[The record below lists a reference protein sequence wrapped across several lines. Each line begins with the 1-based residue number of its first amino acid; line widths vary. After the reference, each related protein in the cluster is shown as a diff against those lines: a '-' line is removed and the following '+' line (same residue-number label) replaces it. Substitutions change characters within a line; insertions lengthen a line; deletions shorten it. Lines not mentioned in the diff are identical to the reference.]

1 MPANMTGL
9 SFAETAVFRGGGRNL
24 EDVKLAVQRK
34 VLDRIDPRSIASA
47 PREEVRGELGRL
59 ISNLLLEEGCY
70 GEEENERATREI
82 LDEIVGLGPLEP
94 LMRDD
99 TISDILV
106 NAADTVYVERRGQLE
121 LAPVH
126 FRDNEHLL
134 RVIERIVAR
143 VGRRVDETS
152 PLVDARLPD
161 GSRVNAAVPPVAID
175 GPALCIR
182 RFGTHALSPEA
193 LVNNKALTE
202 EMRKFLEGCIRAR
215 LNMVI
220 SGGTGSGKTTLLNAL
235 SSYIPGQ
242 ERIVTIEDAAE
253 LRLQQRH
260 VVRLET
266 RPASVDGVG
275 AISIRQLLVNALRM
289 RPDRIIV
296 GEVRS
301 AEALDMLQAMNTG
314 HDGSLTTI
322 HANSPRDALARL
334 ETMVGMAN
342 SGMGIRSIRHQMASA
357 INVLIQ
363 VARLSDGT
371 RRITHI
377 TECLGMEGEIIT
389 LQDVFQFEQTGVAAD
404 GRVRGR
410 FRATGIRPK
419 ICERLAR
426 VGMET
431 PARLFEMMV
440 EIN

>member
-1 MPANMTGL
+1 MSTYLRGL
-9 SFAETAVFRGGGRNL
+9 DLAGAAVFPGVAGSY
-24 EDVKLAVQRK
+24 EEAKLAVQRK
-34 VLDRIDPRSIASA
+34 VLDRIDPRTISSE
-47 PREEVRGELGRL
+47 PGENARAELRQL
-59 ISNLLLEEGCY
+59 ISGLLLEEGCY
-70 GEEENERATREI
+70 GREENERVTQEI

-94 LMRDD
+94 LMRDE

-126 FRDNEHLL
+126 FRDNQHLL

-182 RFGTHALSPEA
+182 RFGAHALSPEA
-193 LVNNKALTE
+193 LVNNRALTE

-215 LNMVI
+215 LNIVI
-220 SGGTGSGKTTLLNAL
+220 AGGTGSGKTTLMNAL
-235 SSYIPGQ
+235 SSYIPEQ

-266 RPASVDGVG
+266 RPASVDGMG

-322 HANSPRDALARL
+322 HANSPRDALTRL

-342 SGMGIRSIRHQMASA
+342 SGMGIRSVRYQMASA
-357 INVLIQ
+357 INILIQ

-389 LQDVFQFEQTGVAAD
+389 LQDVFQFEQTGVTAD